1 MSTPIVDPASLS
13 LDELRAQRA
22 LRQADD
28 DAISY
33 VRRLVQGRLDLV
45 LAEQRRRVSGTDRSV
60 SEDLPAILGR
70 HLNSGPARPPRP
82 TDDASDHPLA
92 MELEVLCNRLGAS
105 HVTELNDTELATLS
119 DSLTAFEHERSS
131 ERREM
136 FVILDALSAEL
147 VRRYRDGEA
156 KVDDLMADE

>member
-1 MSTPIVDPASLS
+1 MVDPASLS
-13 LDELRAQRA
+13 LDDLRTLRAQ
-22 LRQADD
+22 RQADD
-28 DAISY
+28 DVISY

-45 LAEQRRRVSGTDRSV
+45 LAEQKRRQSGNDRSV

-92 MELEVLCNRLGAS
+92 IELEELCNSLGAN
-105 HVTELNDTELATLS
+105 HVTELSDTELAALS
-119 DSLTAFEHERSS
+119 DALEAFEHTRSS
-131 ERREM
+131 ERREL
-136 FVILDALSAEL
+136 FVELDALSAEL

-156 KVDDLMADE
+156 TVDNLLANE

>member
-1 MSTPIVDPASLS
+1 MNTPMVDPASLT
-13 LDELRAQRA
+13 LDELRDLRA
-22 LRQADD
+22 KRQADD

-45 LAEQRRRVSGTDRSV
+45 IAEQRRRLSGNDRSV

-82 TDDASDHPLA
+82 TEDASDHPLA
-92 MELEVLCNRLGAS
+92 IELEELCSSLGAS
-105 HVTELNDTELATLS
+105 HASELGDSELARLS
-119 DSLTAFEHERSS
+119 DDLEAFEHARSN
-131 ERREM
+131 ERREL
-136 FVILDALSAEL
+136 FNKLDALSAEL

-156 KVDDLMADE
+156 NVDDLLARE